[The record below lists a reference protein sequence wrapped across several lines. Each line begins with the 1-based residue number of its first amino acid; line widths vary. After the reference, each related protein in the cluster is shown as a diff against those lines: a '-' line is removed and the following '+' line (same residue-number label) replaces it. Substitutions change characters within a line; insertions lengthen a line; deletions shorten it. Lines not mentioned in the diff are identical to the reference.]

1 VGFQP
6 GAHPGIVIGG
16 EPLSIG
22 PDIEQEA
29 ILAGEEVLNPQDQA
43 AERSIQEQMDTMYQR
58 DRWMAIATVV
68 AMLIVLPFVY
78 VVLLENMPGTGT
90 KVVLAVSGIV
100 LLVYNVASM
109 LALVRNYRRDKD
121 FIYRRDVAHL
131 RELAVAR
138 RAARGRS

>member
-1 VGFQP
+1 
-6 GAHPGIVIGG
+6 
-16 EPLSIG
+16 LSID

-29 ILAGEEVLNPQDQA
+29 ILAGEEVLNPADKA
-43 AERSIQEQMDTMYQR
+43 TERSIQEQMDTMYRR

-78 VVLLENMPGTGT
+78 IALLGNMPGTGT
-90 KVVLAVSGIV
+90 KLVLAGSGLV
-100 LLVYNVASM
+100 LLIYNVASM

-138 RAARGRS
+138 RAAKGRS

>member
-1 VGFQP
+1 LEESG
-6 GAHPGIVIGG
+6 
-16 EPLSIG
+16 LSID

-29 ILAGEEVLNPQDQA
+29 ILAGEEVLNPQDRA
-43 AERSIQEQMDTMYQR
+43 VERSIQEQMDTMYRR
-58 DRWMAIATVV
+58 DRWMAITTVV
-68 AMLIVLPFVY
+68 AMLIVLPFVF
-78 VVLLENMPGTGT
+78 VALLGNMPNTGT
-90 KVVLAVSGIV
+90 KVVLAASGLV

-138 RAARGRS
+138 RAAKGRS

>member
-1 VGFQP
+1 
-6 GAHPGIVIGG
+6 
-16 EPLSIG
+16 LSTD

-43 AERSIQEQMDTMYQR
+43 TERSIQDQMDTMYRR

-78 VVLLENMPGTGT
+78 IALLGNMPGTGT
-90 KVVLAVSGIV
+90 KLVLAASGVVLLI
-100 LLVYNVASM
+100 YNVASM

-138 RAARGRS
+138 RAAKGGS